1 MCVKRGHWSVAG
13 AAQRPGLA
21 VPRTLDIRHPVP
33 GLPVF
38 SGLLRYTVIT
48 TGLLTGAGPAG
59 WARHRRAAQTLGE

>member
-1 MCVKRGHWSVAG
+1 
-13 AAQRPGLA
+13 

-38 SGLLRYTVIT
+38 SGLLRYTVIA